1 MNYGIYRDI
10 WKFTDLKEMYMMK
23 IIKTNCRT
31 DKKCVFC
38 KYWLGMEPEVDY
50 RSGSA
55 KYLPESA
62 YCPKNKDMQCQSNGI
77 CSDFTK
83 ALQYM

>member
-1 MNYGIYRDI
+1 
-10 WKFTDLKEMYMMK
+10 MK
-23 IIKTNCRT
+23 YIKTNCRT

-38 KYWLGMEPEVDY
+38 KYWLGTEPDVDY

-55 KYLPESA
+55 KYLLENAHCS
-62 YCPKNKDMQCQSNGI
+62 KKKGIQCHSSDI
-77 CSDFTK
+77 CSEFTK